1 MSQACCHTTKN
12 SENLYEP
19 VTLVR
24 QNTLPEDGSLRTETC
39 RSLMNFI
46 KNFKLLNM
54 F

>member
-1 MSQACCHTTKN
+1 MFRFLKNQN

-19 VTLVR
+19 IPLAR

-46 KNFKLLNM
+46 KQF